1 MDRVPATKESQGE
14 RLFYLKSEQRNRFP
28 VKSDEKKKEEKKK
41 RCGLTLSHEVIYSG
55 SCAVGE
61 LQRPARRI
69 CGWLVLSD
77 SGADTC
83 CSRFAAVV
91 SSPLGSYV
99 MVSVWSQTSLHCSGG
114 TASCWGTPVNTP

>member
-28 VKSDEKKKEEKKK
+28 VKSDEKKKEKK

-55 SCAVGE
+55 SCPVGE
-61 LQRPARRI
+61 LQRPERHI
-69 CGWLVLSD
+69 CGLLVLSD

-83 CSRFAAVV
+83 CF
-91 SSPLGSYV
+91 
-99 MVSVWSQTSLHCSGG
+99 
-114 TASCWGTPVNTP
+114 